1 MNCPNENVEMK
12 QVKVESHYGQT
23 LILDQCPKC
32 GGIWFDHLELYSV
45 KQGQAEKIDG
55 IRTDTLRT
63 SSLIEKS
70 DLFCPVDSRTLVN
83 FQDPYFPKDIIL
95 ARCPACRGF
104 WLNRGE
110 FIKYQD
116 FRQSLKQIRE
126 TSEADEKLGQ
136 DIQRILDEQK
146 TGDAVVTLGNLGKF
160 LSTPMDSTTWQ
171 PLEPDKLSEKEKST
185 IDIALNILMVLLRFF
200 IPI

>member
-1 MNCPNENVEMK
+1 MNCPNENEEMK

-23 LILDQCPKC
+23 VILDQCPQC

-45 KQGQAEKIDG
+45 KQGQAEKIDV
-55 IRTDTLRT
+55 ISTKTLRT
-63 SSLIEKS
+63 TSLIEKS
-70 DLFCPVDSRTLVN
+70 ELLCPRDSVTLIN

-95 ARCPACRGF
+95 ARCPSCRGF

-110 FIKYQD
+110 FNKYQD
-116 FRQSLKQIRE
+116 FRQSLRQTRKKSE
-126 TSEADEKLGQ
+126 TDEKLGQ
-136 DIQRILDEQK
+136 DIKRILAEHES
-146 TGDAVVTLGNLGKF
+146 GDAVATLGNLGKF
-160 LSTPMDSTTWQ
+160 LSTPMDSTTWL